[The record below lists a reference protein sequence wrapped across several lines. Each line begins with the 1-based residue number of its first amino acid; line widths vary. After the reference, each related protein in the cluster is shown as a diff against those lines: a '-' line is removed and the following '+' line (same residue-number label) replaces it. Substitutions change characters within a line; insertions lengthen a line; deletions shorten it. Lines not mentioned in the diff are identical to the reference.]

1 MSLIRAIYVI
11 LGLIVT
17 SLVLIPCQLV
27 AMATGWKRAQ
37 RVLPWWWHRSA
48 VKLMG
53 IKVHVHGTPSPA
65 RPLLI
70 TANHVSW
77 LDIVVIG
84 SVMPLS
90 YIAKSEVA
98 GWPIFGILAK
108 LQRTVFVERERRA
121 KTGAVAGEIA
131 DRMTGGDVMVLFAEG
146 TSSNGIHVLP
156 FKSSLVGGAAK
167 AIEAAKGE
175 ATVQPLALNYTHLDG
190 LPIGRFYKTRL
201 AWYGDMEMASHL
213 WWVLRH
219 GVIDVNVA
227 FGPAVPFSG
236 GAERK
241 AMTRD
246 LEATVRRL
254 VGEATAGRLAET
266 VTGPGTSADA
276 AADAGPEKA
285 AQDVREPV

>member
-1 MSLIRAIYVI
+1 MSLIRAVFVI

-27 AMATGWKRAQ
+27 AMAFGWTRAL
-37 RVLPWWWHRSA
+37 RVLPWWWHRA
-48 VKLMG
+48 AIWLLG
-53 IKVHVHGTPSPA
+53 IRVHVHGTPSPA

-77 LDIVVIG
+77 LDITVIG
-84 SVMPLS
+84 SIMPLS

-108 LQRTVFVERERRA
+108 LQRTVFVERERRSR
-121 KTGAVAGEIA
+121 TGAVAGEIA
-131 DRMTGGDVMVLFAEG
+131 ERMAGGDVMVLFAEG
-146 TSSNGIHVLP
+146 TSSNGTHVLP

-167 AIEAAKGE
+167 AIEAAKGQ
-175 ATVQPLALNYTHLDG
+175 ATVQPLAINYTHLDG
-190 LPIGRFYKTRL
+190 MPIGRFYKSRV

-227 FGPAVPFSG
+227 FGEAVPFNG

-241 AMTRD
+241 AMTRTV
-246 LEATVRRL
+246 EATVRRL
-254 VGEATAGRLAET
+254 VGEATAGRLKE
-266 VTGPGTSADA
+266 SDA
-276 AADAGPEKA
+276 
-285 AQDVREPV
+285 VLEPH

>member
-1 MSLIRAIYVI
+1 MSLIRAIFVI
-11 LGLIVT
+11 LGLVLT

-27 AMATGWKRAQ
+27 AKAFGWKKAMRT
-37 RVLPWWWHRSA
+37 LPWWWHRA
-48 VKLMG
+48 AIRLMG
-53 IKVHVHGTPSPA
+53 IRVHVHGAPSPA

-77 LDIVVIG
+77 LDITVIG
-84 SVMPLS
+84 SLMPLS

-98 GWPIFGILAK
+98 GWPIFGTLAK

-131 DRMTGGDVMVLFAEG
+131 ERMTGGDVMVLFAEG
-146 TSSNGIHVLP
+146 TSSNGTHVLP

-167 AIEAAKGE
+167 AIEAAKGS
-175 ATVQPLALNYTHLDG
+175 ATVQPLAINYTHLDG
-190 LPIGRFYKTRL
+190 LPIGRFYKTQV

-219 GVIDVNVA
+219 GVIDVHVA
-227 FGPAVPFSG
+227 FGEAVPFNG

-241 AMTRD
+241 AMTKRV
-246 LEATVRRL
+246 EETVRRM
-254 VGEATAGRLAET
+254 VGEATAGRLGESEAVE
-266 VTGPGTSADA
+266 
-276 AADAGPEKA
+276 
-285 AQDVREPV
+285 EPH